1 MAVAIDEVDVR
12 LLDELQRDADRTN
25 VDLARAVGL
34 SPTATLHRVR
44 RLKASGVISA
54 ITARLDPN
62 VAGFPLRVYVQLTV
76 ARHTEAAE
84 RRLDDVILGLPQV
97 TQADWVAGE
106 TDALLTVTAR
116 NLEELQQVLLALSSR
131 GGATRVT
138 TLLRLREIKP
148 PSALP
153 LEPPPRRSRS
163 RQQDRHRP

>member
-1 MAVAIDEVDVR
+1 MASELDEIDVR
-12 LLDELQRDADRTN
+12 LLDELQRDADRSN

-44 RLKASGVISA
+44 RLKSSGLIAA
-54 ITARLDPN
+54 IAARLDPGT
-62 VAGFPLRVYVQLTV
+62 AGFPLRVYVQLTV
-76 ARHTEAAE
+76 ARHTEATE
-84 RRLDDVILGLPQV
+84 QRLNDVIRGLPQV

-106 TDALLTVTAR
+106 TDALLTVAAR

-138 TLLRLREIKP
+138 TLLRLSEIKP

-153 LEPPPRRSRS
+153 LEPSPRRARS
-163 RQQDRHRP
+163 R

>member
-1 MAVAIDEVDVR
+1 MAVQLDEVDVR

-25 VDLARAVGL
+25 VELARRVGL

-44 RLKASGVISA
+44 RLKGSGVVAA
-54 ITARLDPN
+54 IAARLDAG
-62 VAGFPLRVYVQLTV
+62 VAGFPLRVYVELTV

-84 RRLDDVILGLPQV
+84 KRLDDVILGLPQV

-106 TDALLTVTAR
+106 TDVLLTVAAR

-148 PSALP
+148 PSPLP
-153 LEPPPRRSRS
+153 LEPPPRPARRSR
-163 RQQDRHRP
+163 